1 MGRFLMAGR
10 GGLALA
16 VFGTAPYEGRYSV
29 AGGGAFALAVVAT
42 GSHEGAFEGGGVAS
56 PFPSLFLAFRGGTI
70 FAAGR
75 AL

>member
-42 GSHEGAFEGGGVAS
+42 GSHEGAF
-56 PFPSLFLAFRGGTI
+56 
-70 FAAGR
+70 
-75 AL
+75 